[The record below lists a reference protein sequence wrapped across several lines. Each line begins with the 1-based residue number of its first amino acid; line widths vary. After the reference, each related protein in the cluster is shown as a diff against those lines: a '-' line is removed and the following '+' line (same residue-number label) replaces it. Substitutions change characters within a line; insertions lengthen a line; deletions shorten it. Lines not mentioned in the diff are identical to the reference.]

1 MSTIYIKNGRTIN
14 DEAIEILIQDKK
26 IEKISTKFEG
36 NVTADKTVDLKGES
50 IVSAG
55 WIDGHTHC
63 YDDMELYGDDPDK
76 IGYSTGVTTVI
87 DAGTTGA
94 DNIGDFYKKAKD
106 SKTNVFAYLNISKTG
121 IVAQNELGDLRNINK
136 ELVKEKLKEFP
147 DFIVGIKARISRS
160 VVDGNGVIPLV
171 EAKKIQK
178 ENNNLPLMVHVGS
191 EPPKL
196 KDILDQ
202 LDQGD
207 ILTHCYNGK
216 SNGILNEDKEIKD
229 FVGEAYK
236 RGIIFDIGHGTDSFN
251 FNTAEMAKDHQL
263 IPYTL
268 STDIY
273 RRNRSEG
280 PVYDFPTTIEKMLAL
295 GYSMEEILP
304 MITSHPA
311 EIINLKN
318 KGQLKEGYD
327 ADITI
332 FKLKKADK
340 KLVDSN
346 GNIKNTKTVVQPT
359 YTIVEGNLYNLGE

>member
-1 MSTIYIKNGRTIN
+1 
-14 DEAIEILIQDKK
+14 
-26 IEKISTKFEG
+26 
-36 NVTADKTVDLKGES
+36 
-50 IVSAG
+50 
-55 WIDGHTHC
+55 
-63 YDDMELYGDDPDK
+63 MELYGDDPDK

-121 IVAQNELGDLRNINK
+121 IIAQNELGDLKNTNK
-136 ELVKEKLKEFP
+136 DTVTEKL
-147 DFIVGIKARISRS
+147 
-160 VVDGNGVIPLV
+160 
-171 EAKKIQK
+171 
-178 ENNNLPLMVHVGS
+178 
-191 EPPKL
+191 
-196 KDILDQ
+196 
-202 LDQGD
+202 
-207 ILTHCYNGK
+207 
-216 SNGILNEDKEIKD
+216 KEIKD
-229 FVGEAYK
+229 FVDEAYK
-236 RGIIFDIGHGTDSFN
+236 KGVIFDIGHGTDSFN
-251 FNTAEMAKDHQL
+251 FNTAEVAKNHQL
-263 IPYTL
+263 VPYTL

-280 PVYDFPTTIEKMLAL
+280 PVYDFPTTIEKMLVL

-346 GNIKNTKTVVQPT
+346 GNIKNTKVIVQPT